1 MAITKNKH
9 SVAVVKNSKGHIVGY
24 LSRRDEENGL
34 DIQLDLQ
41 GYTVE
46 AI

>member
-1 MAITKNKH
+1 MAIRKNKN
-9 SVAVVKNSKGHIVGY
+9 SVAVVKNDKGAIVGY
-24 LSRRDEENGL
+24 LSKRDESNGL